1 MKMATIRGTAHQLNA
16 VPGEHAEVKPF
27 SRMHV
32 PVASCRPAGLLTI
45 SPIVSLIHLHPYQM
59 TYFNSFVGGLR
70 GANENYET
78 DYWLT
83 SYREAMEWVN
93 MEEASGTERAYTV
106 LIAGSPNPLET
117 VRSFKASN
125 IAVRAIR
132 RGATDESLPDD
143 VDFFI
148 ATSRDARDQ
157 QFSGSP
163 IVHTV
168 GRDGAVFSV
177 VRAREVKR

>member
-1 MKMATIRGTAHQLNA
+1 MDQHAG
-16 VPGEHAEVKPF
+16 GEAP
-27 SRMHV
+27 
-32 PVASCRPAGLLTI
+32 
-45 SPIVSLIHLHPYQM
+45 
-59 TYFNSFVGGLR
+59 
-70 GANENYET
+70 
-78 DYWLT
+78 
-83 SYREAMEWVN
+83 
-93 MEEASGTERAYTV
+93 ERAYTV
-106 LIAGSPNPLET
+106 LIAGFPNTLET

-148 ATSRDARDQ
+148 ATSRNARDQ